1 MLLFLSVQMCL
12 LSLVEFLCLAW
23 QNDDDK
29 RLKIEGSTI
38 ERAIVLLSAVACFVG
53 SCAVFVVFR
62 VR

>member
-1 MLLFLSVQMCL
+1 MCL